1 MAVDH
6 KNMLENTLYHY
17 TVYILYVQTV
27 GLQTEMFISARNDGV
42 RQQPVL
48 YDIINIIRH
57 ITDAQG
63 AAS

>member
-27 GLQTEMFISARNDGV
+27 GLIIEM
-42 RQQPVL
+42 P
-48 YDIINIIRH
+48 
-57 ITDAQG
+57 
-63 AAS
+63 